1 MSHKTAS
8 LDDYKRLATLLDK
21 KEDFGIS
28 ADTDLPIIEQALAEK
43 EGQEDTIAQLNA
55 QIASLTSDKERLQAE
70 LDSQKSTT
78 AETESDLNARITAME
93 QKFDSQMA
101 AINQTIADH
110 SAKMDAQAQQLT
122 NAQASLATLGSA
134 IEKRFSIQAT
144 VPTGIT
150 SDSDPEKGGKNAFN
164 VQSAAD
170 DLINK
175 SKTEK

>member
-93 QKFDSQMA
+93 QKVDSQMA
-101 AINQTIADH
+101 TINQTIAEH
-110 SAKMDAQAQQLT
+110 SAKMETQAQQLT
-122 NAQASLATLGSA
+122 NAQANLTSIGSA
-134 IEKRFSIQAT
+134 IEKRFGIQAT

-150 SDSDPEKGGKNAFN
+150 SDSDTEKGDTKAFN

-170 DLINK
+170 DLIEK
-175 SKTEK
+175 SKNKK